1 MPKDHIEKMYTAQ
14 LESQKEQLKQD
25 YDTAD
30 EKLIASLQKA
40 QQATDTAL
48 TRTAVESQKAA
59 VNNAE
64 LHDAHGLSSGARAQA
79 RLAQENQLQSDLTAI
94 RQTQLQ
100 TEADTQRQ
108 RDLLSKEYAS
118 AIRKAQSENDMA
130 KAEALYTQAQ
140 KEEEALLAKQE
151 AAAKL
156 MASAGDF
163 GRLAQLYGLTE
174 AEAAAL
180 RSDYL
185 QSNAPSGGSGSG
197 GSGGTGGGGGGGS
210 DDNGGSPITKI
221 GNDGPVDPDL
231 YADVPKSTKKIVDNV
246 RNVYPS
252 TFGKKDPEAEA
263 FRQMIETPLPL
274 PIQTGPVQTSQS
286 PVQIKPQYT
295 ANVNKFISSHMTPQ
309 QAEANR
315 ISRSA
320 YTAMIED
327 WMNDVELSE
336 GEIWALNEYY
346 GLELEK
352 RMGKA

>member
-30 EKLIASLQKA
+30 EKLIAALQKA
-40 QQATDTAL
+40 QKATDTAL

-64 LHDAHGLSSGARAQA
+64 LHDAHGLSSGARAQV

-197 GSGGTGGGGGGGS
+197 GSGG
-210 DDNGGSPITKI
+210 
-221 GNDGPVDPDL
+221 
-231 YADVPKSTKKIVDNV
+231 
-246 RNVYPS
+246 
-252 TFGKKDPEAEA
+252 
-263 FRQMIETPLPL
+263 
-274 PIQTGPVQTSQS
+274 
-286 PVQIKPQYT
+286 
-295 ANVNKFISSHMTPQ
+295 
-309 QAEANR
+309 
-315 ISRSA
+315 
-320 YTAMIED
+320 
-327 WMNDVELSE
+327 
-336 GEIWALNEYY
+336 
-346 GLELEK
+346 
-352 RMGKA
+352 

>member
-30 EKLIASLQKA
+30 EKLIAALQKA
-40 QQATDTAL
+40 QKATDTAL

-64 LHDAHGLSSGARAQA
+64 LHDAHGLSSGARAQV
-79 RLAQENQLQSDLTAI
+79 RLAQENQLQSDLTAL
-94 RQTQLQ
+94 RKTQLQ

-231 YADVPKSTKKIVDNV
+231 YADVPKSTREIVDNV
-246 RNVYPS
+246 KALYTS
-252 TFGKKDPEAEA
+252 TLQPKDPAA
-263 FRQMIETPLPL
+263 VAYQKLMSTPSADGSSALP
-274 PIQTGPVQTSQS
+274 VSTSQAKIS
-286 PVQIKPQYT
+286 
-295 ANVNKFISSHMTPQ
+295 KFISDHMTL
-309 QAEANR
+309 AEAR
-315 ISRSA
+315 SRGITERE
-320 YTAMIED
+320 YKRMVED
-327 WMNDVELSE
+327 WMNSIDLTDSE
-336 GEIWALNEYY
+336 ILALDKHYSL
-346 GLELEK
+346 GLAQ
-352 RMGKA
+352 RMQG

>member
-1 MPKDHIEKMYTAQ
+1 MSKDHIEKMYTAQ
-14 LESQKEQLKQD
+14 LEAQKEQLKQD

-64 LHDAHGLSSGARAQA
+64 LHDAHGLSSGARAQV

-197 GSGGTGGGGGGGS
+197 NDAPVVGDAVV
-210 DDNGGSPITKI
+210 DDTVAP
-221 GNDGPVDPDL
+221 L
-231 YADVPKSTKKIVDNV
+231 PKPLQIAQNV
-246 RNVYPS
+246 AKVYD
-252 TFGKKDPEAEA
+252 TMIRKKDPEAEA
-263 FRQMIETPLPL
+263 FRQMIETPLPI
-274 PIQTGPVQTSQS
+274 PTGPAQTPQS
-286 PVQIKPQYT
+286 PAQIKPQYT
-295 ANVNKFISSHMTPQ
+295 ANVNKFISSHLTPQ

-336 GEIWALNEYY
+336 GEIMALNEYY